1 MTLGDEVLRRYPR
14 LIRTMRGAGSLTEA
28 EAVGALVEYQ
38 VFGIREGFGSEA
50 AAHLGGQ
57 LAAIRHG
64 IRYRHCTSS
73 SR

>member
-1 MTLGDEVLRRYPR
+1 MTLGDEIQQRYPR
-14 LIRTMRGAGSLTEA
+14 LIRSMRGAGSLTEA

-50 AAHLGGQ
+50 VAHLGGQ

-64 IRYRHCTSS
+64 IRYRHSTSS
-73 SR
+73 VL